1 MKKVWPGGKS
11 LARSRGLSQSALK
24 NGVKQT
30 PVSIPPIP
38 SFLKPVAG
46 VFEGE
51 DGEKMKAMEGYIH
64 NMSSIMQSRM
74 QSESLWRKSHLEWT
88 QHPLETFR
96 MPSM

>member
-1 MKKVWPGGKS
+1 
-11 LARSRGLSQSALK
+11 
-24 NGVKQT
+24 VKQT

-74 QSESLWRKSHLEWT
+74 QSESL
-88 QHPLETFR
+88 
-96 MPSM
+96 